1 MKQELETTEREA
13 VLVQDAALTRVF
25 GQPVLEACPPPGCRT
40 SRSILSSWFTKV
52 ASGSR
57 T

>member
-25 GQPVLEACPPPGCRT
+25 GQQRAVRG
-40 SRSILSSWFTKV
+40 
-52 ASGSR
+52 
-57 T
+57 